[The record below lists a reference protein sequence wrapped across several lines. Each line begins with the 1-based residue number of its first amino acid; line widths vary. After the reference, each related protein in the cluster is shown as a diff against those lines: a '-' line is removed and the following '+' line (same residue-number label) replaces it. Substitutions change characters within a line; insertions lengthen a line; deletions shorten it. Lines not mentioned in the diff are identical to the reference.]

1 MEVMPVAPGIEQ
13 EVQLV
18 VFSLGEEEYGVPVGQ
33 VQEIIRMAAIT
44 QVPKAPPF
52 VEGVINLRG
61 RVIPVVDLKRL
72 FSLGQNSHDDRS
84 RIIVVEVGDQTVGLT
99 VDDVSEVLRLPVG
112 TIDPPPAVAGGDGS
126 FLTGVGKLEQRL
138 LMLLD
143 LEKLMPNLSL
153 AEADLTA

>member
-1 MEVMPVAPGIEQ
+1 MEVVPVVSGIEQ

-44 QVPKAPPF
+44 QMPKAPSF

-72 FSLGQNSHDDRS
+72 FDLGQSAHDDKS
-84 RIIVVEVGDQTVGLT
+84 RIIVVEVGDKTVGIT

-112 TIDPPPAVAGGDGS
+112 TIDPPPAVAGADQG
-126 FLTGVGKLEQRL
+126 FLTGVGKLDQRL

-143 LEKLMPNLSL
+143 LEKLMPGLSL
-153 AEADLTA
+153 AEAGLTA